1 MSNGTQG
8 NAKSQVFFMLI
19 SGGIF
24 AYFGFATPWAHQY
37 TTTTPPV
44 LLPMVVLL
52 KWSLRSSAVAFG
64 VSALISLTGSML
76 GPLLYAVVGLITAAI
91 FAVVAIWEWTNPNGY
106 FSGVPAIL
114 LIIFAAWN
122 GYGSFSGLREIV
134 ASRTKA
140 SPFQPPVE

>member
-1 MSNGTQG
+1 MSNGAQR

-19 SGGIF
+19 SGGIY
-24 AYFGFATPWAHQY
+24 AYFGFGFSWAHQY

-52 KWSLRSSAVAFG
+52 KWSLRSSAVASG

-91 FAVVAIWEWTNPNGY
+91 FAVVAVWEWTNPNGY

-122 GYGSFSGLREIV
+122 GYGSFSGLRDILATRNTTPSFE
-134 ASRTKA
+134 
-140 SPFQPPVE
+140 PPTE

>member
-1 MSNGTQG
+1 MRTDMRSD
-8 NAKSQVFFMLI
+8 AKSQVFFMLI

-52 KWSLRSSAVAFG
+52 KWSLRGGAIAFG
-64 VSALISLTGSML
+64 ISALISLTGSAF
-76 GPLLYAVVGLITAAI
+76 GPLLYVVVGLITAAI
-91 FAVVAIWEWTNPNGY
+91 FAVVAVWEWTNPNGY

-122 GYGSFSGLREIV
+122 GYGSLSGLREILT
-134 ASRTKA
+134 SRAKV
-140 SPFQPPVE
+140 SPFQPPAE